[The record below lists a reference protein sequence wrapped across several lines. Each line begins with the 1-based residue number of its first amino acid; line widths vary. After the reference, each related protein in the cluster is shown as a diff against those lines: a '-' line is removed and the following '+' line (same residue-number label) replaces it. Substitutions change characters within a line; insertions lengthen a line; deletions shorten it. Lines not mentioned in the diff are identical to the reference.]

1 MSARSYQYGSLADEH
16 PLAATGTGGLPSYDS
31 EHAALRDIG
40 GWWQAFA
47 RSRAADASTRQLDAN
62 HHGRDPLRR
71 DSSTGEVRSEL
82 VESELW
88 FIDHLEPFVEFATQY
103 VKWPRVPVV
112 VLLSLIGC
120 VKSSLSQTF
129 VRALACVRS
138 MIELARPRAL
148 GPQDR
153 SARAECWRRMGASRN
168 RGHGVGSECHGRVA
182 QHRDVE
188 GNLDDASDLSH
199 RPERVGL
206 QSTGSCGADRA
217 RARFASVVE
226 GGKRGD
232 RS

>member
-88 FIDHLEPFVEFATQY
+88 WTTRAFAEFATQY
-103 VKWPRVPVV
+103 VKWPRYPRRAA
-112 VLLSLIGC
+112 LLIGEI
-120 VKSSLSQTF
+120 VALSDF
-129 VRALACVRS
+129 RARLACVRR
-138 MIELARPRAL
+138 MIELAPSRSRP
-148 GPQDR
+148 
-153 SARAECWRRMGASRN
+153 
-168 RGHGVGSECHGRVA
+168 
-182 QHRDVE
+182 
-188 GNLDDASDLSH
+188 
-199 RPERVGL
+199 
-206 QSTGSCGADRA
+206 TG
-217 RARFASVVE
+217 
-226 GGKRGD
+226 
-232 RS
+232 